1 MPGLFPSVG
10 DDARPALL
18 VGAEALSRREL
29 LRRARAH
36 ARRLLDA
43 DVRPGDRVGVVALPT
58 PSTVAALLG
67 HALVGIVSVPLNPAL
82 GARELAHVLSDA
94 SPRLVLSDDPQ
105 AFPGQGVKLAPI
117 ATDGPTAHLPAPPG
131 PDAPLLLLYTSGT
144 TGAPKGALL
153 THDAAAFDLDAL
165 AEAWGHTPDDQL
177 CHALPLFHVHGL
189 VLGLFGPLRAGM
201 PLRLLPRF
209 SAEAI
214 VAAFEGGASVLYA
227 VPTMYHRLLEPLEQD
242 LSARAALAR
251 ARLLVSGSAALPAR
265 EHVRIAELTG
275 QRIAER
281 YGLTETLILT
291 AARFD
296 GPRRPGEVGPPLPG
310 VELQRFTEEG
320 EPAAEDELGE
330 IAVKG
335 RSLFAGYWNR
345 PDATAAALDA
355 EGRFRTG
362 DLATRA
368 PDGALRIAGR
378 KATDLIK
385 TGGYKV
391 GAGEVEG
398 ALLEHPLVA
407 EAAVLGLPDPDLG
420 EAIAAWVVLR
430 PGAEIREERLV
441 EHVAGQIA
449 WHKRPRRI
457 TFVTALPRNAM
468 GKVEKAKLRAGGAG

>member
-1 MPGLFPSVG
+1 MDGLFSALG
-10 DDARPALL
+10 DQDRPALL
-18 VGAEALSRREL
+18 VGEARWTRREL
-29 LRRARAH
+29 LRAARAH

-43 DVRPGDRVGVVALPT
+43 GVRPGDRVGVVALPT
-58 PSTVAALLG
+58 PETVAALVG
-67 HALVGIVSVPLNPAL
+67 HALVGIISVPLNAGL
-82 GARELAHVLSDA
+82 GGRELAHVLHDA
-94 SPRLVLSDDPQ
+94 SPRLVLSSDPQ
-105 AFPGQGVKLAPI
+105 AFPGQDLTLAAI
-117 ATDGPTAHLPAPPG
+117 VTDGPTAHLPPPPG
-131 PDAPLLLLYTSGT
+131 PDAPLVLLYTSGT

-153 THDAAAFDLDAL
+153 THDNAAFDLDAL
-165 AEAWGHTPDDQL
+165 AAAWGHTPDDQL

-189 VLGLFGPLRAGM
+189 VLGLFGPLRAGL

-214 VAAFEGGASVLYA
+214 VAAFEGGATVLYA
-227 VPTMYHRLLEPLEQD
+227 VPTMYHRLLDPLEAD

-265 EHVRIAELTG
+265 EHVRMAELTG
-275 QRIAER
+275 HRIAER
-281 YGLTETLILT
+281 YGLTETLILA
-291 AARFD
+291 AARAD
-296 GPRRPGEVGPPLPG
+296 GPRRAGEVGPPLPG
-310 VELQRFTEEG
+310 VQLHRFTEDG
-320 EPAAEDELGE
+320 EPAADDELGE

-355 EGRFRTG
+355 DGRFRTG
-362 DLATRA
+362 DLSTRG
-368 PDGALRIAGR
+368 PDGALRIVGR
-378 KATDLIK
+378 LATDLIK
-385 TGGYKV
+385 SGGYKV

-407 EAAVLGLPDPDLG
+407 EAAVLGVPDPDLG
-420 EAIAAWVVLR
+420 ESIVAWVVLR

-457 TFVTALPRNAM
+457 TFLTALPRNAM
-468 GKVEKAKLRAGGAG
+468 GKVEKAKLRAGLAP